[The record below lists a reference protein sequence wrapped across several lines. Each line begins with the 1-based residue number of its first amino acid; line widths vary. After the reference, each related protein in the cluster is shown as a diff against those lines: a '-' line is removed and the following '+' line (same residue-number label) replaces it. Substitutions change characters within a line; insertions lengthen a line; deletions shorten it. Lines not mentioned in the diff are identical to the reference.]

1 LVRRH
6 DDWNEWIRLLNR
18 GDIGRGARNFS
29 WLMIGNYASYALS
42 LVTVVL
48 IARAL
53 GPERYGGI
61 NAAVAYVGM
70 FAFLKLPGFDKVFV
84 RAVARDPSCESR
96 EYAVM
101 LGAKAVAAAAGLVA
115 AIAVLPFMPFSAGE
129 RASAAIFAT
138 TLLTQPIGSLIGG
151 VFQAHEDM
159 KWVAVVG
166 LVRQTSYI
174 VAATVALY
182 GFGIHSIEVFVFL
195 LSTSYWLGL
204 VASVLLVRRHIAR
217 PLRAHF
223 ELPSREVLKAGV
235 VFSLFSFVVF
245 LYTKV
250 DVLMARTLLGATAAG
265 LYAVALNLLERANGP
280 FMLMTTAFFP
290 TICRRLQDG
299 ASVPPRQLG
308 ATMGVFAGVAAA
320 VAAAVT
326 ALSGYLVPFVFGKS
340 FSGSAS
346 VLTLLI
352 WSLPAAMAVQPV
364 YTVLQARGHEV
375 FMLKA
380 AAIRAAMNV
389 GFNLVFVAVG
399 MGITGI
405 AVSSVVTSVLYLG
418 LFSTLSFARL
428 ARDPG
433 AGKAAMV
440 GGTRYDDA

>member
-326 ALSGYLVPFVFGKS
+326 ALSGYLRL
-340 FSGSAS
+340 SAHTS
-346 VLTLLI
+346 DL
-352 WSLPAAMAVQPV
+352 
-364 YTVLQARGHEV
+364 
-375 FMLKA
+375 
-380 AAIRAAMNV
+380 
-389 GFNLVFVAVG
+389 
-399 MGITGI
+399 
-405 AVSSVVTSVLYLG
+405 VSSRRNGCS
-418 LFSTLSFARL
+418 ARL
-428 ARDPG
+428 HSIAGARPRGVHAQGRSDPCG
-433 AGKAAMV
+433 DECRIQSRV
-440 GGTRYDDA
+440 RGGRDGYHRNRRVVRGDIGSVSRAVLDAFVRETRTGSRGREGSHGWRDTL